1 MTTIHRSNLPIP
13 QRPNVGLVTYDAQ
26 DPDTALG
33 PIEPLRPPEGAPNVV
48 VICSGASS
56 RFTGKVNWVELQI
69 GDDSHD
75 HLITAEELVRVATSI
90 Q

>member
-1 MTTIHRSNLPIP
+1 MSGWSRN
-13 QRPNVGLVTYDAQ
+13 DAK
-26 DPDTALG
+26 DPDTAFG

-48 VICSGASS
+48 VIYSGASS
-56 RFTGKVNWVELQI
+56 RFTGKVNWVEPQI

-75 HLITAEELVRVATSI
+75 HLVTAEELMRVATSI

>member
-13 QRPNVGLVTYDAQ
+13 HRPHVGRHVTTP
-26 DPDTALG
+26 DPDTAFG
-33 PIEPLRPPEGAPNVV
+33 PIEPLRPARGGAERGGHLL
-48 VICSGASS
+48 GASS
-56 RFTGKVNWVELQI
+56 RFTGKVNWVEPQI

-75 HLITAEELVRVATSI
+75 HLITAEELMRVATSI